1 MSEIQR
7 LRDRIEQLE
16 EMLGIGRDTTLQL
29 RLKLGLT
36 KCQAKMLGIL
46 VKREVVSW
54 EAMHFVLYGDRPE
67 ADQPWSEANLRKHI
81 VLLRR
86 RLEPTGIKVDAVH
99 GQGWML
105 GNEHK
110 AKVKEIMQ

>member
-1 MSEIQR
+1 MNELQR
-7 LRDRIEQLE
+7 LRDRVEQLE
-16 EMLGIGRDTTLQL
+16 EMLGIGRDTTLQIRL
-29 RLKLGLT
+29 RLGLT

-46 VKREVVSW
+46 VKREMVSW
-54 EAMHFVLYGDRPE
+54 EAMHFVLYGDRPD

-86 RLEPTGIKVDAVH
+86 RLEPTGIKVEAVY

-105 GNEHK
+105 ANEHK
-110 AKVKEIMQ
+110 AKVRELMQ

>member
-1 MSEIQR
+1 MSEVQR
-7 LRDRIEQLE
+7 LRDRVEQLE
-16 EMLGIGRDTTLQL
+16 EMLGISPDTTLKI

-46 VKREVVSW
+46 VKREIVSW
-54 EAMHFVLYGDRPE
+54 DAMHFVLYGDRPE

-86 RLEPTGIKVDAVH
+86 RLEGTGINVEAVY

-105 GNEHK
+105 KSEHK
-110 AKVKEIMQ
+110 AKVRELMQ